1 MLSEYI
7 LQCINGVGLN
17 PRQGRTTLKQKTTY
31 RIKKSN
37 TVELNSQAYILNYLI
52 QLSILS
58 ESGAFVA
65 VMAW

>member
-1 MLSEYI
+1 VYQRRGFESQTRENNI
-7 LQCINGVGLN
+7 ETKNNISD
-17 PRQGRTTLKQKTTY
+17 
-31 RIKKSN
+31 KKSN

-65 VMAW
+65 VIAW